1 MECSIISK
9 DRVMTII
16 MAVISIMYLNHSP
29 TLIQWRFGTR
39 GKLDH
44 LYTYPCLNTYTLKQS
59 YAHVGLTT
67 ESLYSQHRGAMDVF
81 HWYAYSI

>member
-1 MECSIISK
+1 
-9 DRVMTII
+9 
-16 MAVISIMYLNHSP
+16 MYLNHSP

-39 GKLDH
+39 VKLDH

-67 ESLYSQHRGAMDVF
+67 ESLYVQHKEERWMFFRLVCLF
-81 HWYAYSI
+81 NINPYHT

>member
-1 MECSIISK
+1 MECSTISK

-39 GKLDH
+39 VKLDH

-67 ESLYSQHRGAMDVF
+67 CTESHYSEMSDGCFSD
-81 HWYAYSI
+81 WYA